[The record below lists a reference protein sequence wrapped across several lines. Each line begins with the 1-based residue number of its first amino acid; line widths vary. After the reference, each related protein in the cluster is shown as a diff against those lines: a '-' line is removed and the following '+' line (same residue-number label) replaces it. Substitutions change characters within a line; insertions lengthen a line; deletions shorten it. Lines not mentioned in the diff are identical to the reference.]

1 MIHKISLK
9 ACKDTTLNLSD
20 LAVLDNISKYA
31 KGDKTEYRY
40 ITNIAEATGLKDKA
54 IDECLARLRDKG
66 YITTKKVKVADYNTR
81 NTYTLHERDQFVLV
95 NEVEGL
101 TYKELALLLRLK
113 ANAYDNGNT
122 ITFKTK
128 KRLCEWVGL
137 DFRTIKPLLASLEAK
152 GFISQNKG
160 EIVIISEIFNDY
172 RKDESAES
180 VKELDNMI
188 ADAIYML
195 GNNNAENF
203 PVAWRIYDR
212 ERSNGF
218 KNIRNLKGFT
228 DWVKYGTRYINKT
241 NDYKLTI

>member
-9 ACKDTTLNLSD
+9 ACKDTSLNLSD

-40 ITNIAEATGLKDKA
+40 ITNIAEALELTEKA
-54 IDECLARLRDKG
+54 IDTSISKLKNKG

-81 NTYTLHERDQFVLV
+81 NTYTLHEREQFVLV
-95 NEVEGL
+95 NEAEGL
-101 TYKELALLLRLK
+101 SYKELALLLRLK

-128 KRLCEWVGL
+128 KKLCEWVGL
-137 DFRTIKPLLASLEAK
+137 DPKTIKPLLASLEAK
-152 GFISQNKG
+152 GFISQTKG
-160 EIVIISEIFNDY
+160 EIVITSDIFNNY
-172 RKDESAES
+172 KKDASAES
-180 VKELDNMI
+180 VKELDAMI

-195 GNNNAENF
+195 GNNNPENF

-218 KNIRNLKGFT
+218 KNIRNLEGFT
-228 DWVKYGTRYINKT
+228 DWVKYGTRYIKKET
-241 NDYKLTI
+241 DYKLTI